1 LKRVLIISY
10 LFPPDGGAGT
20 QRATK
25 FCKYLPDRG
34 WNCTVVTREPP
45 KSRGKWEPQDQ
56 TLLNEIGAAT
66 EVIRVAPGNPGNPA
80 SSDANAPANWASDLP
95 LVDLPANWLAPA
107 FEAIK
112 QRLSKGD
119 IDAVLITMSP
129 FDLSY
134 LALKLKEH
142 GVKQPVI
149 VDLRDPWM
157 LDGWRLVGHYFKWRV
172 HMNQMSRTFRVADG
186 IIANT
191 PESRTAFLN
200 AVPGLDPTRIA
211 VIPNGYDTE
220 DFHTTAPL
228 PEAPPADRF
237 LLVHTGSFH
246 SSYIYQKTTGIVGLL
261 RSIKNYRP
269 EPIVCDARTPLYLL
283 RAVAKLRQENHPA
296 AAALRIVFVGSADD
310 ATQRCVRES
319 GVADQVTQTGY
330 VSHPISVAWLNRA
343 DALFLP
349 LHGLPPGHRSL
360 IVPGKTYEYLASGK
374 PILACLPEGDARD
387 LVKAAGAGPAA
398 DPTSV
403 EQISAGLVSLFDA
416 WRAGKL
422 KGGSPSDPV
431 VARYDRRALTGDLA
445 TFMAGLTAR

>member
-1 LKRVLIISY
+1 MKRVLIVSY

-56 TLLNEIGAAT
+56 TLLSEIGATT
-66 EVIRVAPGNPGNPA
+66 EVIRVAPAANDTSAPA
-80 SSDANAPANWASDLP
+80 AANWASGLP
-95 LVDLPANWLAPA
+95 LLDLPATWLAPA
-107 FEAIK
+107 FDAIQ
-112 QRLSKGD
+112 QRLGKGD

-134 LALKLKEH
+134 LALRLKEH
-142 GVKQPVI
+142 GVKVPVI

-157 LDGWRLVGHYFKWRV
+157 LDGWRLVGHYFKWRA
-172 HMNQMSRTFRVADG
+172 HMNQMSRTFRAADG

-191 PESRTAFLN
+191 PESRTAFLK
-200 AVPGLDPTRIA
+200 AVPGLDATRIA

-220 DFHTTAPL
+220 DFHSTSPL

-246 SSYIYQKTTGIVGLL
+246 SSYIYQKTTGLVGLL

-283 RAVAKLRQENHPA
+283 RAVAKLREQNHPA

-319 GVADQVTQTGY
+319 GVSDLVTQTGY

-387 LVKAAGAGPAA
+387 LVKAAGAGPVA

-403 EQISAGLVSLFDA
+403 EQIVQGIVTLYEGWQAK
-416 WRAGKL
+416 KL
-422 KGGSPSDPV
+422 RGAQPDDPT
-431 VARYDRRALTGDLA
+431 VARFDRRTLTSDLA
-445 TFMAGLTAR
+445 GFMHRLIGS